1 MIDSVFRAG
10 DNYYPQVL
18 LEESKCVVKEKKIP
32 EYIIDDIKI
41 SSDDPDREDS
51 DEDRNLKKLPQGEIW
66 SKDTGPFLKIS
77 FFFRCFSHI
86 FAIVIQLPGFSI
98 TRLANV
104 ENVFNVNVYFKC
116 KFEYK
121 RLFM

>member
-18 LEESKCVVKEKKIP
+18 LGESKCVVKEKKIP

-51 DEDRNLKKLPQGEIW
+51 DEDRNLKKLSQGEI
-66 SKDTGPFLKIS
+66 
-77 FFFRCFSHI
+77 
-86 FAIVIQLPGFSI
+86 
-98 TRLANV
+98 
-104 ENVFNVNVYFKC
+104 
-116 KFEYK
+116 
-121 RLFM
+121 